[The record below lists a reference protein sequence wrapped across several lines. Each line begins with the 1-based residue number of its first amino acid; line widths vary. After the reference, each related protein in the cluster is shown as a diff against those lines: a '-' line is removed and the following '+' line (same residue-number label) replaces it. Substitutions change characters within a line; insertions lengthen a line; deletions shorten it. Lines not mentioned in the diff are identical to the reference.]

1 MLLLGHLLR
10 AAAPCHFSA
19 AAVDALVELS
29 EAHALPSSLPSRH
42 RRNAPPHFR
51 AAARLCQA
59 CRDCPP
65 LQRALIEC
73 VLLRF
78 DIWRR
83 LATDVRSAHLSLL
96 TALAASDEVVPTKTH
111 LRATD
116 NTHTDAAPAQTAR
129 YSAQPDRQTHTQHRP
144 QGSVSEVSGPH
155 GPSARNSAPDAEVA
169 PRWDTKPLRMTP
181 HAAACSCSSAG
192 SQAMALKPY
201 PWPCR
206 RPPSAADCLSGCSTR
221 HAPPLPRAPRAPAP
235 PSRQVA
241 RPRRS
246 RRRWRRR
253 LPWRRRCRPSTC

>member
-116 NTHTDAAPAQTAR
+116 NTHTDAAPAQAAR
-129 YSAQPDRQTHTQHRP
+129 YSAQPDRQTH
-144 QGSVSEVSGPH
+144 
-155 GPSARNSAPDAEVA
+155 A
-169 PRWDTKPLRMTP
+169 
-181 HAAACSCSSAG
+181 
-192 SQAMALKPY
+192 
-201 PWPCR
+201 
-206 RPPSAADCLSGCSTR
+206 
-221 HAPPLPRAPRAPAP
+221 APAP
-235 PSRQVA
+235 RKCLGSV
-241 RPRRS
+241 RPAWA
-246 RRRWRRR
+246 WRA
-253 LPWRRRCRPSTC
+253 